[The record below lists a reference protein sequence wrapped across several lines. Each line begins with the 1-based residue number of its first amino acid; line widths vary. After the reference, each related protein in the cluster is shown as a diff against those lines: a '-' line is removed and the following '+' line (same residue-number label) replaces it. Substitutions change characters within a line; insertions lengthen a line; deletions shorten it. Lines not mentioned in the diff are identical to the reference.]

1 MDAVVAAAE
10 DGVSDEIRAFV
21 DSGSVKLA
29 DFDRGDTMLAFHDP
43 PLWHALKARNWAL
56 CDWLVENGADP
67 TNCLASAAYANNREG
82 IERLRGY
89 SRCDINRAKHVMFV
103 CAVLEGHFELAE
115 EMLLMGADIHHTP
128 PGYVWADYA
137 LFEAAVTGK
146 IEVVR
151 WLLERGA
158 DPDVNLSKVL
168 EVTRQR
174 GLDDSYDLFANL
186 VSV

>member
-1 MDAVVAAAE
+1 MEYAIANFCCPITGRLMRDPVITRWGNNFERSAIMRSVESSGMDPVAQR
-10 DGVSDEIRAFV
+10 S
-21 DSGSVKLA
+21 
-29 DFDRGDTMLAFHDP
+29 
-43 PLWHALKARNWAL
+43 
-56 CDWLVENGADP
+56 
-67 TNCLASAAYANNREG
+67 
-82 IERLRGY
+82 LR
-89 SRCDINRAKHVMFV
+89 MFV